1 MSMLA
6 EANHKSSKQIKRF
19 MDEIGHKS
27 QELEASKAKQDF
39 TLMGDILRL
48 NADTGNNNECGE
60 HMRAGERL
68 E

>member
-6 EANHKSSKQIKRF
+6 EANHKSIKQIKRF

-39 TLMGDILRL
+39 TLRGIS
-48 NADTGNNNECGE
+48 
-60 HMRAGERL
+60 
-68 E
+68 

>member
-39 TLMGDILRL
+39 TLRGIS
-48 NADTGNNNECGE
+48 
-60 HMRAGERL
+60 
-68 E
+68 